1 MSPLNV
7 EFLNNA
13 ALSNRVIVQVLTRVL
28 LVCSQNLPEVWVKN
42 ISVGKNALSILRF
55 GVEGDPRGLLM
66 CVQNGQ

>member
-13 ALSNRVIVQVLTRVL
+13 ALSNRVIVRVLTRVL

-42 ISVGKNALSILRF
+42 ISVGKIDLSILRF
-55 GVEGDPRGLLM
+55 GVEGDPRGLLV